1 MMRTTARF
9 LETVRVGV
17 IAGLAGGLTEVAW
30 IVVYGALSGVSINLV
45 GQEVTRSILPS
56 YSASSS
62 AALIGILI
70 HLILAVGLGIS
81 VAFAILV
88 SLRRHDRVYAEYS
101 LVMLTLA
108 TVWAVN
114 FLFILPY
121 LNPPFAGLLPYS
133 VTLVSKLLF
142 GFSAA
147 TVLRIERTRLIRSSG
162 ASPFNRPKQTT
173 SAGYS

>member
-121 LNPPFAGLLPYS
+121 LNPPFRGSSAVQRDAGFKVTVWVLGCDGLAHRADAVDSIIGRVS
-133 VTLVSKLLF
+133 V
-142 GFSAA
+142 
-147 TVLRIERTRLIRSSG
+147 
-162 ASPFNRPKQTT
+162 
-173 SAGYS
+173 